1 MKFNRLTVLACL
13 ATIAG
18 TTAMAW
24 LVPTNAAPDWKTA
37 HTASYKLHFGPGK
50 EADAE
55 IIGKFLNAAYER
67 IAGEFRKHQP
77 ADLLKG
83 IELNVYLHPREGDLA
98 SEQHATMLSN
108 LQKDGYKA
116 EIHMLTL
123 AAYNDG
129 PGAPKSERKQDYA
142 FRQVVHEVAAVHVQR
157 LILGKAAGWR
167 YDQAAPWFLQGY
179 DEYLSGIHGRRTEDT
194 TLKSY
199 RDRIRFDQS
208 RVRFANGIEVR
219 NPYSDGAVLVKF
231 LHDSFGSEA
240 VQNIWLS
247 SEPTF
252 DRALLTALNTD
263 YSDLETRW
271 RRWQT
276 VQ

>member
-1 MKFNRLTVLACL
+1 LKLNRLTVLACL
-13 ATIAG
+13 AAIAG

-24 LVPTNAAPDWKTA
+24 FVPTNAAPDWKTA
-37 HTASYKLHFGPGK
+37 HTASYNLHFGPGK

-67 IAGEFRKHQP
+67 IAGEFRKHRP
-77 ADLLKG
+77 EDLLEG
-83 IELNVYLHPREGDLA
+83 IELNVYLHPRAGDLA

-123 AAYNDG
+123 AAYDNGRDG
-129 PGAPKSERKQDYA
+129 SPNERKQDYA

-157 LILGKAAGWR
+157 LILGKPTGWR

-194 TLKSY
+194 TLKNY

-247 SEPTF
+247 PEPTF
-252 DRALLTALNTD
+252 DRALLAALDTS
-263 YSDLETRW
+263 YSDLEARW

>member
-1 MKFNRLTVLACL
+1 MKFNRLTALACL

-24 LVPTNAAPDWKTA
+24 FVPTNAAPDWKTA
-37 HTASYKLHFGPGK
+37 HTASYNLHFGPGK

-55 IIGKFLNAAYER
+55 IIGRFLNAAYER
-67 IAGEFRKHQP
+67 IAGEFRKHRP
-77 ADLLKG
+77 ADLLEG
-83 IELNVYLHPREGDLA
+83 IELNVYLHPRAGDLA

-123 AAYNDG
+123 AAYDDG
-129 PGAPKSERKQDYA
+129 ADTSPSERKQDYA

-157 LILGKAAGWR
+157 LILGKPEGWR

-194 TLKSY
+194 TLKNY

-208 RVRFANGIEVR
+208 RVRFTNGIEVR

-247 SEPTF
+247 PEPTF
-252 DRALLTALNTD
+252 DRALLTALDTS
-263 YSDLETRW
+263 YSDLEARW
-271 RRWQT
+271 RQWQT